1 MKYSSVRQTALSLVL
16 TAALVTSGLAYHTL
30 CPCCRPSAKTQAAM
44 PDSGSTSCGCALE
57 APCTEDKE
65 CSCTLSCGNELPAQF
80 LPLKRAILIRPS
92 YYLPMTPVMV
102 SISPLCVLAP
112 MAEAFHASQPGYLKV
127 SVEAFLCRFL
137 C

>member
-1 MKYSSVRQTALSLVL
+1 MKYSSARQTALSLVL

-65 CSCTLSCGNELPAQF
+65 CTCTLSCGNELPAQ
-80 LPLKRAILIRPS
+80 LLSLKRAILIRPS
-92 YYLPMTPVMV
+92 PLPMMPAIV
-102 SISPLCVLAP
+102 SSCPLCVLAP
-112 MAEAFHASQPGYLKV
+112 MTGTFHASRPGYLKV
-127 SVEAFLCRFL
+127 SAEALLCRFL